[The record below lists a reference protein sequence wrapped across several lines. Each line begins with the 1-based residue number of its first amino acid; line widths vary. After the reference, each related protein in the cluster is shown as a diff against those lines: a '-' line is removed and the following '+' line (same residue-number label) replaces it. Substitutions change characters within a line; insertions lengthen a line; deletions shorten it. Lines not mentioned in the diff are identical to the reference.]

1 MMKRIIL
8 SLIISIFFIGCK
20 SSKIVTS
27 KEEAVERG
35 IYEYDN
41 STTVS
46 SKRTT
51 RKNTKTT
58 YTEDKEHSTKSTK
71 VTVDSSSINQKIID
85 DALEFLG
92 VRYRTGGTNKRGVDC
107 SGLVF
112 TAYGNNDVKLP
123 RTSIDMSRHGKK
135 ISKRNAEPGD
145 LIFFKTNGRS
155 QINHVGIIT
164 EINSDEIKFIH
175 ASTSRGVIVS
185 STAENYYNKAFAQIN
200 RVIN

>member
-1 MMKRIIL
+1 MKRIVL
-8 SLIISIFFIGCK
+8 SLIVSIFFIGCK

-35 IYEYDN
+35 IYDYDN
-41 STTVS
+41 ATTSTKKTTQKNTHSTYSKNNEYSTSSSKNSVVS
-46 SKRTT
+46 S
-51 RKNTKTT
+51 
-58 YTEDKEHSTKSTK
+58 S
-71 VTVDSSSINQKIID
+71 VNQKIID

-92 VRYRTGGTNKRGVDC
+92 VRYRTGGTNKKGVDC

-135 ISKRNAEPGD
+135 VSKRNAEPGD

-155 QINHVGIIT
+155 KINHVGIIT
-164 EINSDEIKFIH
+164 EINSDEIKFVH

-185 STAENYYNKAFAQIN
+185 STSENYYNKAFAQIN

>member
-1 MMKRIIL
+1 MKRIVL
-8 SLIISIFFIGCK
+8 SLIVSVFLIGCK

-27 KEEAVERG
+27 KEEAIERG
-35 IYEYDN
+35 IYDYDN
-41 STTVS
+41 STVS
-46 SKRTT
+46 
-51 RKNTKTT
+51 TKKPTKKSSNTT
-58 YTEDKEHSTKSTK
+58 YTEEKKSSTKSTK
-71 VTVDSSSINQKIID
+71 ESVATSSVNQKIID

-92 VRYRTGGTNKRGVDC
+92 VRYRTGGTNKKGVDC

-155 QINHVGIIT
+155 KINHVGIIT
-164 EINSDEIKFIH
+164 EINSDEIKFVH

-185 STAENYYNKAFAQIN
+185 STSENYYNKAFAQIN

>member
-1 MMKRIIL
+1 MKRIVL
-8 SLIISIFFIGCK
+8 SLIVSVFLIGCK

-27 KEEAVERG
+27 KEEAIERG
-35 IYEYDN
+35 IYDYDN
-41 STTVS
+41 STVS
-46 SKRTT
+46 
-51 RKNTKTT
+51 TKKPTKKSSNTT
-58 YTEDKEHSTKSTK
+58 YTEEKKSSTKSTK
-71 VTVDSSSINQKIID
+71 ESVATSSINQKIID

-92 VRYRTGGTNKRGVDC
+92 VRYRTGGTNKKGVDC

-155 QINHVGIIT
+155 KINHVGIIT
-164 EINSDEIKFIH
+164 EINSDEIKFVH

-185 STAENYYNKAFAQIN
+185 STSENYYNKAFAQIN

>member
-1 MMKRIIL
+1 MKRIVL
-8 SLIISIFFIGCK
+8 SLIVSVFLIGCK

-27 KEEAVERG
+27 KEEAIERG
-35 IYEYDN
+35 IYDYDN
-41 STTVS
+41 STVS
-46 SKRTT
+46 
-51 RKNTKTT
+51 TKKPTKKSSNTT
-58 YTEDKEHSTKSTK
+58 YTEEKKSSINTSTINK
-71 VTVDSSSINQKIID
+71 SSSSLNQKIID

-135 ISKRNAEPGD
+135 VSKRNAEPGD

-155 QINHVGIIT
+155 KINHVGIIT
-164 EINSDEIKFIH
+164 EINSDEIKFVH

-185 STAENYYNKAFAQIN
+185 STSENYYNKAFAQIN

>member
-1 MMKRIIL
+1 MKRIVL
-8 SLIISIFFIGCK
+8 SLVVSVFLIGCK

-27 KEEAVERG
+27 KEEAIERG
-35 IYEYDN
+35 IYDYDN
-41 STTVS
+41 STVS
-46 SKRTT
+46 
-51 RKNTKTT
+51 TKKPTKKSSNTT
-58 YTEDKEHSTKSTK
+58 YTEEKKSSTKSTK
-71 VTVDSSSINQKIID
+71 ESVATSSVNQKIID

-92 VRYRTGGTNKRGVDC
+92 VRYRTGGTNKKGVDC

-155 QINHVGIIT
+155 KINHVGIIT
-164 EINSDEIKFIH
+164 EINSDEIKFVH

-185 STAENYYNKAFAQIN
+185 STSENYYNKAFAQIN